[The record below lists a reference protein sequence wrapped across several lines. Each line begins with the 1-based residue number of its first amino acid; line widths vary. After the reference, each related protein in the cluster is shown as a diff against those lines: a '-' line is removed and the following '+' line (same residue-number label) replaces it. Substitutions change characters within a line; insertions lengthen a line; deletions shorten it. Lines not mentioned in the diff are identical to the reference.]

1 MGDFLLSTFMLFVVI
16 VDPIGM
22 GPIFIGLT
30 HGHDEAS
37 RRRMALRGI
46 IIAAVVLVVFAVVGE
61 AVLRALGIGM
71 AAFRIA
77 GGALLFLLA
86 VDMVL
91 ARPSGLRA
99 PTPSETEEA
108 SSRDDISVFPLA
120 VPLIAGP
127 GAITAVLLTM
137 GRTAHDPGLQMIG
150 LAILLGVLGLTWVS
164 LLFATRLTR
173 TLGVTGTNV
182 IGRVLGIL
190 LAALACQYVLDGLL
204 DSGLF

>member
-1 MGDFLLSTFMLFVVI
+1 MTDLILSTFTLFFVI

-30 HGHDEAS
+30 HGHDEAA
-37 RRRMALRGI
+37 RRRMAVRGI
-46 IIAAVVLVVFAVVGE
+46 VIAALVLVIFALVGD
-61 AVLRALGIGM
+61 AVLQALGIGL

-108 SSRDDISVFPLA
+108 GTRDDISVFPLA

-137 GRTAHDPGLQMIG
+137 GRTAHDPGQQALVLIIMV
-150 LAILLGVLGLTWVS
+150 GVLGLTLVS
-164 LLFATRLTR
+164 LLLASRLTR
-173 TLGVTGTNV
+173 LLGVTGTNV
-182 IGRVLGIL
+182 IGRVLGIV
-190 LAALACQYVLDGLL
+190 LAALACQYVLDGLA